1 MVKDDF
7 AAEQY
12 DLLPMN
18 STTVDINN
26 IDLDSYFNQT
36 NLDRGY
42 FSPGYGESKYNV
54 NKLIN
59 TVYAEATYRL
69 TQSLTGNIGIRMDY
83 VNMDINYNIYGGS
96 TGKRG
101 IDKPFILPSLNLKY
115 DAAEKHTVRLGLS
128 QTYTLPQSK
137 EISPF
142 RYVSVNFR
150 SQGNQNLKPSD
161 NYNADL
167 KWDFYPSASEVIS
180 VGAFYKL
187 IKNPI
192 SRIEIASAGGY
203 LSYENIS
210 DHATAAGVE
219 FELRKDIFKHTAADA
234 SHKLNFGLN
243 GAYTYTMAKVDMATD
258 KSGSQ
263 LEGAA
268 PFIGNADLSYQYK
281 RNDFGLTGTIVCSYF
296 SDRIYTIG
304 TNGYNDIIEKGIP
317 TLDIVLGG
325 QINKH
330 LSIDLKMKNL
340 INPSYQL
347 IREASTGNNNRT
359 ILNDYAKGRNFSIG
373 LTYKF

>member
-1 MVKDDF
+1 
-7 AAEQY
+7 
-12 DLLPMN
+12 
-18 STTVDINN
+18 
-26 IDLDSYFNQT
+26 
-36 NLDRGY
+36 
-42 FSPGYGESKYNV
+42 
-54 NKLIN
+54 
-59 TVYAEATYRL
+59 
-69 TQSLTGNIGIRMDY
+69 
-83 VNMDINYNIYGGS
+83 
-96 TGKRG
+96 
-101 IDKPFILPSLNLKY
+101 
-115 DAAEKHTVRLGLS
+115 
-128 QTYTLPQSK
+128 
-137 EISPF
+137 
-142 RYVSVNFR
+142 
-150 SQGNQNLKPSD
+150 
-161 NYNADL
+161 
-167 KWDFYPSASEVIS
+167 
-180 VGAFYKL
+180 
-187 IKNPI
+187 
-192 SRIEIASAGGY
+192 
-203 LSYENIS
+203 
-210 DHATAAGVE
+210 
-219 FELRKDIFKHTAADA
+219 
-234 SHKLNFGLN
+234 
-243 GAYTYTMAKVDMATD
+243 MATD